1 MKASKANT
9 SGDFTPIGV
18 LLTVETQD
26 ELDAILNIFS
36 LDVRSGT
43 LTHKER
49 DRCVIMNLL
58 NAVQDAVR

>member
-9 SGDFTPIGV
+9 AGDFTPIGV
-18 LLTVETQD
+18 RVTIETQD

-36 LDVRSGT
+36 LDVRSGV